1 MAAMARFVAKTLP
14 LASRC
19 ASRRPRPLAGA
30 SSWRRTAWPPSPP
43 PIPSPLSH
51 SVPLPAFFSN
61 VSARGFRSLS
71 DSSCSLVPVWGFFA
85 AFTRGYR
92 NVRRSGRLPKK
103 KPLELDVKI
112 CIEEE
117 LPDDPQILSV
127 AETLRSDVPVALKVA
142 LDGLLASKYNTRDT
156 SIYDVNKYEKVE
168 LSVLLC
174 DDGFIQKLNKYWRDV
189 DQATDVLSMSQHI
202 PELGHPILLLG
213 DIVISVETASRQ
225 AQERG
230 YTPLDEIRVL
240 MSVAETLRSDVPVA
254 LKVALDGLLA
264 SKYNTRDTSIYDV
277 NKYEKV
283 ELSVL
288 LCDDGFIQKLNKY
301 WRDVDQATDV
311 LSMSQHIPELGHPI
325 LLLGDIVIS
334 VETASRQAQER
345 GYTPLDEIRVL
356 MVHGLLHLLGFDHE
370 ISHEAEAEM
379 EKEEELILR
388 NLGWKGK
395 GLIKSTNN
403 SRIAESHS
411 TSSPNELVKNV
422 KMEGHSG
429 LYEAK
434 LSYMFC
440 DVDVPM
446 IKDTLFNGKSQINT
460 RMAEAMREAVS
471 KGAKVVIVTR
481 MTRSAVIRA
490 SSLANLAG
498 KDGIVSEASP
508 GIFLQGS
515 IVYGRQ
521 GQEIYRA
528 SVDKNLC
535 REKLL
540 FLGTAEVISTL
551 RPYWLE
557 ATRGIADIIQAM
569 PDMLEIVPC
578 GAAKGS
584 GIKLFL
590 DHLGI
595 ATDEIMPHFEG
606 ERE

>member
-1 MAAMARFVAKTLP
+1 MARFVAKTLP

-19 ASRRPRPLAGA
+19 TSPRSRPLAGA
-30 SSWRRTAWPPSPP
+30 SSWRRTTRLPSPP
-43 PIPSPLSH
+43 PIPPLSH

-61 VSARGFRSLS
+61 VSARAFRSLS

-92 NVRRSGRLPKK
+92 NVRRRGRLPKK
-103 KPLELDVKI
+103 KPLELDVNI

-117 LPDDPQILSV
+117 LPNDHHILNV
-127 AETLRSDVPVALKVA
+127 AETLKSDVPVALKVA
-142 LDGLLASKYNTRDT
+142 LDGLIASKYNTRDT
-156 SIYDVNKYEKVE
+156 SIDDVNKYEKVE

-202 PELGHPILLLG
+202 PELGL
-213 DIVISVETASRQ
+213 
-225 AQERG
+225 
-230 YTPLDEIRVL
+230 
-240 MSVAETLRSDVPVA
+240 
-254 LKVALDGLLA
+254 
-264 SKYNTRDTSIYDV
+264 
-277 NKYEKV
+277 
-283 ELSVL
+283 
-288 LCDDGFIQKLNKY
+288 
-301 WRDVDQATDV
+301 
-311 LSMSQHIPELGHPI
+311 PI

-388 NLGWKGK
+388 KLGWNGK
-395 GLIKSTNN
+395 GLIKSTNH
-403 SRIAESHS
+403 SIIAESHP

-440 DVDVPM
+440 DVD
-446 IKDTLFNGKSQINT
+446 DTLFNGKSQINT
-460 RMAEAMREAVS
+460 RMAEAMREALS
-471 KGAKVVIVTR
+471 RGAKVVIVTR

-515 IVYGRQ
+515 LVYGRQ

-535 REKLL
+535 REAFLYSLEHEVPLVAFCEDQCFTLFEHPLIDLLHTVHHEPKAEIMPSVEHLLAVSDVQKLL
-540 FLGTAEVISTL
+540 FLGTAEAISTL

-557 ATRGIADIIQAM
+557 ATRGIADIVQAM

-578 GAAKGS
+578 GAAKRS
-584 GIKLFL
+584 GIKLLL

-595 ATDEIMPHFEG
+595 AADEIMPHFDG
-606 ERE
+606 ENKMEEQ

>member
-1 MAAMARFVAKTLP
+1 MMAMARFVAKTLP

-30 SSWRRTAWPPSPP
+30 SSWRRTARPPSPP
-43 PIPSPLSH
+43 PTPSPLSH

-71 DSSCSLVPVWGFFA
+71 DSSCSLVP

-92 NVRRSGRLPKK
+92 NVRRRGRLPKK
-103 KPLELDVKI
+103 KPLELDVRI

-117 LPDDPQILSV
+117 LPDDPQILSI
-127 AETLRSDVPVALKVA
+127 AETLRSDIPVALKVA
-142 LDGLLASKYNTRDT
+142 LDGLLTSKYNTRDT
-156 SIYDVNKYEKVE
+156 SIDDVNKYEKVE

-174 DDGFIQKLNKYWRDV
+174 DDGFIQKLNKHWRDV
-189 DQATDVLSMSQHI
+189 DQTTDVLSMSQHI

-213 DIVISVETASRQ
+213 DIVIS
-225 AQERG
+225 
-230 YTPLDEIRVL
+230 L
-240 MSVAETLRSDVPVA
+240 
-254 LKVALDGLLA
+254 
-264 SKYNTRDTSIYDV
+264 
-277 NKYEKV
+277 
-283 ELSVL
+283 
-288 LCDDGFIQKLNKY
+288 
-301 WRDVDQATDV
+301 
-311 LSMSQHIPELGHPI
+311 
-325 LLLGDIVIS
+325 
-334 VETASRQAQER
+334 ETASRQAQER

-403 SRIAESHS
+403 SRTAESHS

-440 DVDVPM
+440 DVD
-446 IKDTLFNGKSQINT
+446 DTLFNGKSQINT
-460 RMAEAMREAVS
+460 RMAEAMREALS
-471 KGAKVVIVTR
+471 RGAKVVIVTR

-515 IVYGRQ
+515 IVYGRR

-528 SVDKNLC
+528 SVDKNIC
-535 REKLL
+535 REAFLYSLEHEVPLVAFCEDQCFTLFEHPLIDLLHTVHHEPKAEIMPSVEHLLAVSDVQKLL

-551 RPYWLE
+551 KPYWLE
-557 ATRGIADIIQAM
+557 ATQGIADIVQAT

-578 GAAKGS
+578 GASKGS
-584 GIKLFL
+584 GIKLLL

-595 ATDEIMPHFEG
+595 AADEIMPHFEG
-606 ERE
+606 EGESE

>member
-1 MAAMARFVAKTLP
+1 MTP
-14 LASRC
+14 LQC
-19 ASRRPRPLAGA
+19 Y
-30 SSWRRTAWPPSPP
+30 
-43 PIPSPLSH
+43 H
-51 SVPLPAFFSN
+51 
-61 VSARGFRSLS
+61 RS
-71 DSSCSLVPVWGFFA
+71 
-85 AFTRGYR
+85 
-92 NVRRSGRLPKK
+92 
-103 KPLELDVKI
+103 I
-112 CIEEE
+112 
-117 LPDDPQILSV
+117 
-127 AETLRSDVPVALKVA
+127 AETLRSDIPVALKVA
-142 LDGLLASKYNTRDT
+142 LDGLLTSKYNTRDT
-156 SIYDVNKYEKVE
+156 SIDDVNKYEKVE

-174 DDGFIQKLNKYWRDV
+174 DDGFIQKLNKHWRDV
-189 DQATDVLSMSQHI
+189 DQTTDVLSMSQHI

-213 DIVISVETASRQ
+213 DIVIS
-225 AQERG
+225 
-230 YTPLDEIRVL
+230 L
-240 MSVAETLRSDVPVA
+240 
-254 LKVALDGLLA
+254 
-264 SKYNTRDTSIYDV
+264 
-277 NKYEKV
+277 
-283 ELSVL
+283 
-288 LCDDGFIQKLNKY
+288 
-301 WRDVDQATDV
+301 
-311 LSMSQHIPELGHPI
+311 
-325 LLLGDIVIS
+325 
-334 VETASRQAQER
+334 ETASRQAQER

-403 SRIAESHS
+403 SRTAESHS

-440 DVDVPM
+440 DVD
-446 IKDTLFNGKSQINT
+446 DTLFNGKSQINT
-460 RMAEAMREAVS
+460 RMAEAMREALS
-471 KGAKVVIVTR
+471 RGAKVVIVTR

-515 IVYGRQ
+515 IVYGRR

-528 SVDKNLC
+528 SVDKNIC
-535 REKLL
+535 REAFLYSLEHEVPLVAFCEDQCFTLFEHPLIDLLHTVHHEPKAEIMPSVEHLLAVSDVQKLL

-551 RPYWLE
+551 KPYWLE
-557 ATRGIADIIQAM
+557 ATQGIADIVQAT

-578 GAAKGS
+578 GASKGS
-584 GIKLFL
+584 GIKLLL

-595 ATDEIMPHFEG
+595 AADEIMPHFEG
-606 ERE
+606 EGESE